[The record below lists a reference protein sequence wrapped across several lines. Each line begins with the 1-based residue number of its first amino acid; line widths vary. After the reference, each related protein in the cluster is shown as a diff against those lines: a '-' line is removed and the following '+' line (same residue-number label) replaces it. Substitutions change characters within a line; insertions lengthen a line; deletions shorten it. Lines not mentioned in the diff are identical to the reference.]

1 MMRKK
6 SAAAKQPLHELT
18 ELNTDATMILNG
30 WCKSSSLRQL
40 CVNWQCAVMLQFP
53 LQKHPIISSNRM
65 NTAFPP
71 ICLHLLAI
79 LTYFLLTAQEERL
92 SYIVRGCESA
102 IYSVCSSERGK
113 KISCDRRSSF
123 ISQSFSLCL
132 FSAITPLLSFQGR
145 MALPGGYENTR
156 PGHKWLQS
164 QKENH

>member
-6 SAAAKQPLHELT
+6 SATAKQPLHELT

-40 CVNWQCAVMLQFP
+40 CVNWHCAVMLQFP
-53 LQKHPIISSNRM
+53 LQKHPIISSDRM

-92 SYIVRGCESA
+92 SFDCMWMWVCYLFCVQRKGEKNIMWSSLVL
-102 IYSVCSSERGK
+102 YLSV
-113 KISCDRRSSF
+113 
-123 ISQSFSLCL
+123 
-132 FSAITPLLSFQGR
+132 LLSLSLFCHHSTPFLSGTHG
-145 MALPGGYENTR
+145 LTWGLWK
-156 PGHKWLQS
+156 HKAGS
-164 QKENH
+164 